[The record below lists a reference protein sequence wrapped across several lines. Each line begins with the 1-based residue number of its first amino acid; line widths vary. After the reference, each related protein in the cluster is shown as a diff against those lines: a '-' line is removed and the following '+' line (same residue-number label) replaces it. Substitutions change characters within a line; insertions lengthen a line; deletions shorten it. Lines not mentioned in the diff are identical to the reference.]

1 MMVRKLLGILSMGI
15 ALLAGQPA
23 AAQERAYLLGVISYG
38 ASPQMIASEYEGLTA
53 YLGRVLKRPV
63 RVEGTRN
70 FTSFGERA
78 KAKRYHM
85 MFVAPSAVLEANKS
99 AGYVPV
105 AKVPG
110 LLSVSFMAPART
122 NIAFPEDM
130 KGKRIGFT
138 GKDAMITKLAYAELK
153 ALGVGDPD
161 KYFSS
166 IAYYNDA
173 DGVLAGMQMNLI
185 DIGVANSGLFNVW
198 TNKGENMN
206 LIHSGKGVPHL
217 TFAVRGDLPESER
230 RAVTEA
236 LLKATQDKDAQE
248 FLRYSNFPGFEPAK
262 LADFEELA
270 KMLGIK

>member
-1 MMVRKLLGILSMGI
+1 MKRYFFLTGLLML
-15 ALLAGQPA
+15 ALLAWRPA

-38 ASPQMIASEYEGLTA
+38 DSAQMIASEYEGLIA

-63 RVEGTRN
+63 RVEGARD
-70 FTSFGERA
+70 FTTLGQRA

-85 MFVAPSAVLEANKS
+85 IFAAPSAIVEANRS
-99 AGYVPV
+99 AGYLPV
-105 AKVPG
+105 AKIPG
-110 LLSVSFMAPART
+110 RLSVAFMAPTRT

-138 GKDAMITKLAYAELK
+138 GRDAMITRLAFVELRN
-153 ALGVGDPD
+153 LGIKEPE

-173 DGVLAGMQMNLI
+173 NGVLAGMQMNLI

-217 TFAVRGDLPESER
+217 TFAVRGDLPEADK
-230 RAVTEA
+230 RAITEA
-236 LLKATQDKDAQE
+236 LLKASQDKDAQT
-248 FLRYSNFPGFEPAK
+248 FLRYSNFPGFEPAR
-262 LADFEELA
+262 LSDYDELA
-270 KMLGIK
+270 KTLGIK

>member
-1 MMVRKLLGILSMGI
+1 MNFRILLAGLLAL
-15 ALLAGQPA
+15 ALLAWRPA

-38 ASPQMIASEYEGLTA
+38 DSAQMIASEYEGLTT
-53 YLGRVLKRPV
+53 YLGMVLKRPV
-63 RVEGTRN
+63 RIEGARD
-70 FTSFGERA
+70 FTTFGQRA

-85 MFVAPSAVLEANKS
+85 MFVAPSAVIEANRS
-99 AGYVPV
+99 AGYLPV
-105 AKVPG
+105 AKIPG
-110 LLSVSFMAPART
+110 LLSVSFMAPGRT

-138 GKDAMITKLAYAELK
+138 GKDAMITKLAFAELK
-153 ALGVGDPD
+153 ALGINEPE

-166 IAYYNDA
+166 MAYYNDV

-198 TNKGENMN
+198 TNKGEDMN

-217 TFAVRGDLPESER
+217 TFAVRGDLPESQR
-230 RAVTEA
+230 RAITEA

-248 FLRYSNFPGFEPAK
+248 FLRYSNLPGFEPAR
-262 LADFEELA
+262 LADYDELA

>member
-1 MMVRKLLGILSMGI
+1 MNFRILLAGLLAL
-15 ALLAGQPA
+15 ALLAWRPA

-38 ASPQMIASEYEGLTA
+38 DSAQMIASEYEGLTT
-53 YLGRVLKRPV
+53 YLGMVLKRPV
-63 RVEGTRN
+63 RIEGARD
-70 FTSFGERA
+70 FTTFGQRA

-85 MFVAPSAVLEANKS
+85 MFVAPSAVIEANRS
-99 AGYVPV
+99 AGYLPV
-105 AKVPG
+105 AKIPG
-110 LLSVSFMAPART
+110 LLSVSFMAPGRT

-138 GKDAMITKLAYAELK
+138 GKDAMITRLAFIELQKLGIK
-153 ALGVGDPD
+153 DPE
-161 KYFSS
+161 KHFSS

-198 TNKGENMN
+198 TNKGEDMN

-217 TFAVRGDLPESER
+217 TFAVRGDLPESQR
-230 RAVTEA
+230 RAITEA

-248 FLRYSNFPGFEPAK
+248 FLRYSNLPGFEPAR
-262 LADFEELA
+262 LADYDELA